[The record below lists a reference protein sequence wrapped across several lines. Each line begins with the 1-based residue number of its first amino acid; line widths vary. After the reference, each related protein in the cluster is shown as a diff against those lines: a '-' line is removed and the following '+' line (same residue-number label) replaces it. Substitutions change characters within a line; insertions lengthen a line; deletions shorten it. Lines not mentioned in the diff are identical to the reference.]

1 MLGAALIERPFRSS
15 GPTVKKVVGP
25 FERLGAYAGLAAVVG
40 VLVLSALYLSMRRDL
55 KDLRRHQER
64 EGRLRQFLDE
74 AAAAFEDAHM
84 ALSAVAVDLL
94 SAARSPGLHESVARP
109 VFAVKVMRRRVG
121 MHFPPAH
128 PVGVAYEEVEQA
140 VDARGSYLIG
150 IVYRLGEGETMTEGE
165 DAYDNDLRDKAGV
178 AFGKF
183 ASAARDEVALASGE
197 PRRPRSPD
205 RRLARS

>member
-1 MLGAALIERPFRSS
+1 MFVGLRSLSDHFARP
-15 GPTVKKVVGP
+15 GPTVRRVAGP
-25 FERLGAYAGLAAVVG
+25 FERLGAYAALVAVVG
-40 VLVLSALYLSMRRDL
+40 VLVLGALYLSMRRDL

-84 ALSAVAVDLL
+84 ALSALAVDLL
-94 SAARSPGLHESVARP
+94 SAARSPGLHESVARS

-128 PVGVAYEEVEQA
+128 PVGVAYEEVERS

-150 IVYRLGEGETMTEGE
+150 IVDRLGEGETMTEGE
-165 DAYDNDLRDKAGV
+165 EAYDNDLRDQAGV

-183 ASAARDEVALASGE
+183 ASAARD
-197 PRRPRSPD
+197 
-205 RRLARS
+205 